1 MTTSAFKI
9 ASLFQVTALII
20 FLFYV
25 SLLSTIEADTDIGF
39 SADLIH
45 RNSPLSP
52 DRQNIAFHRSN
63 WRINRFRTNSS
74 ASTKA
79 LESTLVHSIGEYY
92 MEFSIG
98 TPKVKQVGAVDTGSD
113 LIWTQCKPCED
124 CYKQKPPIFD
134 PKASSTYKTI
144 PYTSTDCNA
153 LGRNKHMV
161 EPNLCGY
168 KYSYVEKSKTEGDL
182 AHENF
187 IIGSSTGFDTV
198 FGCGH
203 KNTGEFEENG
213 SGVIGLGGG
222 PLSLISQLSSTI
234 KGKFS
239 YCLVPTST
247 NAKSKINFGKIGVV
261 PGGPNV
267 VSTPLVEKTQKT
279 FYRITLEAISVG
291 NNRLDYTGTSTIVR
305 PGNMILDIGSTYSYL
320 DPIFFNKLNEALVKA
335 IGSRTVSDPDDDS
348 RVCFKVSS
356 SGRQN
361 ILPTI
366 TVHFTGADLKLQRVN
381 TFIEARKDTVCFALL
396 AAQPEEK
403 VATFGMW
410 SQTNFVVGYD
420 VLDQKK
426 VFFMLTDCA
435 KQ

>member
-1 MTTSAFKI
+1 M
-9 ASLFQVTALII
+9 
-20 FLFYV
+20 
-25 SLLSTIEADTDIGF
+25 
-39 SADLIH
+39 
-45 RNSPLSP
+45 
-52 DRQNIAFHRSN
+52 
-63 WRINRFRTNSS
+63 
-74 ASTKA
+74 
-79 LESTLVHSIGEYY
+79 
-92 MEFSIG
+92 
-98 TPKVKQVGAVDTGSD
+98 
-113 LIWTQCKPCED
+113 
-124 CYKQKPPIFD
+124 D
-134 PKASSTYKTI
+134 PASSV
-144 PYTSTDCNA
+144 S
-153 LGRNKHMV
+153 
-161 EPNLCGY
+161 
-168 KYSYVEKSKTEGDL
+168 
-182 AHENF
+182 
-187 IIGSSTGFDTV
+187 
-198 FGCGH
+198 
-203 KNTGEFEENG
+203 NTGEFEENG

-234 KGKFS
+234 RGKFS

-305 PGNMILDIGSTYSYL
+305 PGNYMILDIGSTYSYL
-320 DPIFFNKLNEALVKA
+320 DQIFFNKLKEALVKA
-335 IGSRTVSDPDDDS
+335 IGSRTDRDPDDDS

-361 ILPTI
+361 ILPSI
-366 TVHFTGADLKLQRVN
+366 TVHFTGADLKLQKVN
-381 TFIEARKDTVCFALL
+381 RFIEARKDIVCFALL

-426 VFFMLTDCA
+426 VFFMLTDCT
-435 KQ
+435 QL

>member
-1 MTTSAFKI
+1 MI
-9 ASLFQVTALII
+9 
-20 FLFYV
+20 
-25 SLLSTIEADTDIGF
+25 
-39 SADLIH
+39 
-45 RNSPLSP
+45 
-52 DRQNIAFHRSN
+52 
-63 WRINRFRTNSS
+63 
-74 ASTKA
+74 
-79 LESTLVHSIGEYY
+79 
-92 MEFSIG
+92 
-98 TPKVKQVGAVDTGSD
+98 
-113 LIWTQCKPCED
+113 
-124 CYKQKPPIFD
+124 
-134 PKASSTYKTI
+134 
-144 PYTSTDCNA
+144 
-153 LGRNKHMV
+153 

-168 KYSYVEKSKTEGDL
+168 EYSYLEKLKTKGDL

-187 IIGSSTGFDTV
+187 IIGSSTGFDIV

-239 YCLVPTST
+239 YCLVSQLSSTIKGKFSYCLVPTSA

-320 DPIFFNKLNEALVKA
+320 DQIFFNKLKEALVKA
-335 IGSRTVSDPDDDS
+335 IGSRTDRDPDDDS

-361 ILPTI
+361 ILPSI
-366 TVHFTGADLKLQRVN
+366 TVHFTGADLKLQKVN
-381 TFIEARKDTVCFALL
+381 RFIEARKDIVCFALL

-410 SQTNFVVGYD
+410 SQTNLW
-420 VLDQKK
+420 LDMTSSTRRR
-426 VFFMLTDCA
+426 FSSCY
-435 KQ
+435 